1 MRRHEDLSPAGPDS
15 QGEPEIRNL
24 DPTVHLAFATTSL
37 GAVHS
42 NALGIAM
49 LPGVRCP
56 MVMVRHRHNFPKGSV
71 SRAPSPSYIPAC
83 MVHKLLFS
91 LCYHVNGCSY
101 GGLKCKQGLHFLYKF
116 LQP

>member
-1 MRRHEDLSPAGPDS
+1 MRRDEDLFPAGPGS

-24 DPTVHLAFATTSL
+24 DPTVHLPFATSSL

-56 MVMVRHRHNFPKGSV
+56 MVMVRHRQLSKRLGQS
-71 SRAPSPSYIPAC
+71 SPISILYTC
-83 MVHKLLFS
+83 
-91 LCYHVNGCSY
+91 
-101 GGLKCKQGLHFLYKF
+101 LHGA
-116 LQP
+116 